1 MERVSGVAKTWD
13 ILMKMLAGAN
23 RQHLVSLVLPG
34 AKYEH
39 ELNTELQSRTLEA
52 DLLYVVTW
60 NGQKMILHVEFQRRR
75 DGNMGRRLW
84 KYNAQTAI
92 ITELPVCSFVIYL
105 KRDGKV
111 ALSPYEL
118 RLPDKE
124 VAHRFYF
131 RTIKLWEL
139 PAETLKQAGL
149 EGLLPLLPL
158 TKNGFRREVVEDMI
172 VSLKAAGKSDLLPL
186 GYAFAA
192 LVLKKLEDRDWLRKR
207 FAMLQ
212 DILEDSWAYQEM
224 VAKGLQKGLEQ
235 GLEKGLEQGLEQGL
249 EKGLE
254 QGLEQGL
261 QKGEVRGL
269 REAITDVIQER
280 FPEITVLAQKQVETL
295 ENPALLRRLIV
306 KISTAQTVKQA
317 EQALATIV
325 REERKH

>member
-13 ILMKMLAGAN
+13 ILMKMLVGAN

-60 NGQKMILHVEFQRRR
+60 NAQKTILHVEFQRRR

-92 ITELPVCSFVIYL
+92 ITGLPVCSFVIYL

-111 ALSPYEL
+111 AQSPYEL
-118 RLPDKE
+118 KLPDRE
-124 VAHRFYF
+124 VVHCFYY

-139 PAETLKQAGL
+139 PAEALKQAGL

-158 TKNGFRREVVEDMI
+158 TKNGTKREVVEDMI
-172 VSLKAAGKSDLLPL
+172 VNLKAAGKNDLLPL

-224 VAKGLQKGLEQ
+224 VAKGLQQ
-235 GLEKGLEQGLEQGL
+235 GLEQGLEQGL
-249 EKGLE
+249 QKGLE

-269 REAITDVIQER
+269 REAIVDVVQER
-280 FPEITVLAQKQVETL
+280 FPEITVLARKQVDTL
-295 ENPALLRRLIV
+295 EDPALLRRLIV
-306 KISTAQTVKQA
+306 KISTVQTVKQA
-317 EQALATIV
+317 EQALATIA
-325 REERKH
+325 REKRKH

>member
-1 MERVSGVAKTWD
+1 
-13 ILMKMLAGAN
+13 
-23 RQHLVSLVLPG
+23 
-34 AKYEH
+34 
-39 ELNTELQSRTLEA
+39 
-52 DLLYVVTW
+52 
-60 NGQKMILHVEFQRRR
+60 ILHVEFQRRR

-92 ITELPVCSFVIYL
+92 ITGLPVCSFVIYL

-111 ALSPYEL
+111 AQSPYEL
-118 RLPDKE
+118 KLPDRE
-124 VAHRFYF
+124 VVHCFYY

-139 PAETLKQAGL
+139 PAEALKQAGL

-158 TKNGFRREVVEDMI
+158 TKNGTKREVVENMI
-172 VSLKAAGKSDLLPL
+172 VTLKDAGKNDLLPL

-235 GLEKGLEQGLEQGL
+235 GLQ
-249 EKGLE
+249 KGLE

-269 REAITDVIQER
+269 REAIVDVVQER
-280 FPEITVLAQKQVETL
+280 FPEITVLARKQVDML
-295 ENPALLRRLIV
+295 EDPALLRRLIV

-317 EQALATIV
+317 EQALATIA
-325 REERKH
+325 REKRKH